1 MNYSDEELKIFS
13 RQFILK
19 VFTEEKI
26 NLLKNNWR
34 ANKLIVKIYFR
45 ANKITSIKCSSC
57 KNREGNKKKLFLKY
71 KIRKGKKIIQ

>member
-26 NLLKNNWR
+26 NLLKK
-34 ANKLIVKIYFR
+34 AKISVVGLGGIGCPLVTYLI
-45 ANKITSIKCSSC
+45 S
-57 KNREGNKKKLFLKY
+57 
-71 KIRKGKKIIQ
+71 